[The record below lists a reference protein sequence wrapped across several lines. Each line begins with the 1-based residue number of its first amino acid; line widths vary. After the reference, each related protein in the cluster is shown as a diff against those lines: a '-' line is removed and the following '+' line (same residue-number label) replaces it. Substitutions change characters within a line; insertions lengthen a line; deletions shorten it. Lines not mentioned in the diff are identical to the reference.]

1 MKCSC
6 TKENLL
12 FALNKVGG
20 VTGKNLNL
28 PILNNVLIKAGQQGV
43 DISAT
48 NLDLG
53 ITVAL
58 RSVVEE
64 QGSFTVP
71 ARTITDFVS
80 LLSEDK
86 VDLEVKDNELIVRC
100 GKTTT
105 KIKGSSAE
113 DYPII
118 PAIENGQEY
127 KIDSSEFK
135 FGLSLVL
142 SSVAKNDIR
151 PELSGVFFGFNVYN
165 QTGLTLAATDSY
177 RLAQK
182 IVSVA
187 EGKKDE
193 LKIIVPGK
201 TAQEIYRLLNVG
213 VPSAEEIDQKV
224 RLVINGNQIQLHYG
238 TVTLVSRLTEGQYPD
253 YAQIIPKDFKTT
265 AIVPT
270 DQFIKEVKG
279 AGLFTTTGVNAVNCV
294 LEPEKNILQLSS
306 TSTQTGEY
314 VSEIT
319 GEVKGDKNNILLSF
333 RYVLEGLQHISS
345 PRVVLKMIN
354 ADSPCILVPD
364 GDQSFLYIV
373 MPIRQ

>member
-1 MKCSC
+1 
-6 TKENLL
+6 
-12 FALNKVGG
+12 
-20 VTGKNLNL
+20 
-28 PILNNVLIKAGQQGV
+28 
-43 DISAT
+43 
-48 NLDLG
+48 
-53 ITVAL
+53 
-58 RSVVEE
+58 
-64 QGSFTVP
+64 
-71 ARTITDFVS
+71 
-80 LLSEDK
+80 
-86 VDLEVKDNELIVRC
+86 
-100 GKTTT
+100 
-105 KIKGSSAE
+105 
-113 DYPII
+113 
-118 PAIENGQEY
+118 
-127 KIDSSEFK
+127 
-135 FGLSLVL
+135 VL

-151 PELSGVFFGFNVYN
+151 PELSGVFFGFNVYS

-265 AIVPT
+265 AIIPT

-294 LEPEKNILQLSS
+294 LEPEKNFLQLSS

-314 VSEIT
+314 VSEIA

>member
-28 PILNNVLIKAGQQGV
+28 PILNNVLFKASQQGV
-43 DISAT
+43 DVSAT

-64 QGSFTVP
+64 PGSFTVP
-71 ARTITDFVS
+71 ARTITDFIS

-86 VDLEVKDNELIVRC
+86 VDLEVKENELVIRC

-105 KIKGSSAE
+105 KIKGTSAE

-118 PAIENGQEY
+118 PAIENGQEF
-127 KIDSSEFK
+127 KLDASEFK
-135 FGLSLVL
+135 FGLSQVL

-165 QTGLTLAATDSY
+165 KPGLTLAATDSY

-182 IVSVA
+182 IVSLA
-187 EGKKDE
+187 DGSKEE
-193 LKIIVPGK
+193 LRVIVPGK
-201 TAQEIYRLLNVG
+201 TAQEIYRLLTLG

-224 RLVINGNQIQLHYG
+224 RLIINGNQLQLHYG

-253 YAQIIPKDFKTT
+253 YVQIIPSEFKTT
-265 AIVPT
+265 ALIPT

-279 AGLFTTTGVNAVNCV
+279 AGLFTTTGVNAVSCV
-294 LEPEKNILQLSS
+294 LEPEKSMVQLSS

-314 VSEIT
+314 VSEIG
-319 GEVKGDKNNILLSF
+319 GEVKGEKNNILLSF
-333 RYVLEGLQHISS
+333 RYVLEGLQHVSS
-345 PRVVLKMIN
+345 PKVMLKVIN

-364 GDQSFLYIV
+364 GDSSFLYIV

>member
-135 FGLSLVL
+135 FGLSQVL

-265 AIVPT
+265 AIIPT

-314 VSEIT
+314 VSEIA

-354 ADSPCILVPD
+354 ADSPCILFPD

>member
-265 AIVPT
+265 AIIPT

-314 VSEIT
+314 VSEIA